1 MAKVYTVINEKGGV
15 GKTAHVCHSAFRAAE
30 LGLKVLVADLDT
42 QGNASQFLTG
52 DMDIKRRPGGAENL
66 FNGDLDDLPVTPG
79 MMEGISVLHGHD
91 GLEVLDGDRARVLE
105 HASQLRDAIKA
116 LPYDVVIFDTP
127 PNIGPR
133 HVAPLFWSDLAVVI
147 IQPHVSALS
156 GLRDIIETID
166 GVRAVNYELE
176 TRLAINM
183 FKKASSSHRRII
195 QQVEEQFG
203 QYIVGELADR
213 VAVADALAE
222 FKPVWRY
229 SKDKALNTCWREYA
243 DNVLNAVA

>member
-1 MAKVYTVINEKGGV
+1 MANVYTVINEKGGV
-15 GKTAHVCHSAFRAAE
+15 GKTAHVCHTAFRAAE
-30 LGLKVLVADLDT
+30 RGLKVLVADLDT

-66 FNGDLDDLPVTPG
+66 FSGDLDDLPITPG
-79 MMEGISVLHGHD
+79 LIEGISVLHGHD
-91 GLEVLDGDRARVLE
+91 GLEVLDGDRLHILE
-105 HASQLRDAIKA
+105 RASQLRDSIKS

-133 HVAPLFWSDLAVVI
+133 HVAPLFWSDMAIVI

-156 GLRDIIETID
+156 GLRDIIETIE
-166 GVRAVNYELE
+166 GVRSVNYELD

-183 FKKASSSHRRII
+183 FKKASSSHRRTIL
-195 QQVEEQFG
+195 QVQEKYGEF
-203 QYIVGELADR
+203 ILGELADR

-229 SKDKALNTCWREYA
+229 SKDKELNGVWRDYA
-243 DNVLNAVA
+243 DNVLNSVA